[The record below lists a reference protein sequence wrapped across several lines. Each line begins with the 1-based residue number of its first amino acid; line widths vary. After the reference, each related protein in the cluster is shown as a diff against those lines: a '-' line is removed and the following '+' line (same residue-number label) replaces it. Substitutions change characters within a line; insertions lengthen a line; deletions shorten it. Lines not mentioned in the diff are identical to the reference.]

1 MSSRR
6 DELCDVAITLIARVG
21 LRGLTHRAVDRE
33 AGVPE
38 GSTSYYFRTRNALL
52 AAVTRRMAAIDA
64 QARRPAGG
72 TDPEALADLA
82 TALVLDLTGPGR
94 ERTLA
99 RYELSMEAARQP
111 DLREALHAAGAGMRR
126 AARDLLAAAG
136 AAEPERQGP
145 DLVAFLDGLVYDQ
158 LAGAGG
164 PRTPTALRASIREVL
179 RGMLG
184 R

>member
-1 MSSRR
+1 VSSRR
-6 DELCDVAITLIARVG
+6 EHLCDVAITLIARTG
-21 LRGLTHRAVDRE
+21 LRGLTHRAVDR
-33 AGVPE
+33 AADVPE

-52 AAVTRRMAAIDA
+52 AAVTARMAEIDA
-64 QARRPAGG
+64 QADRPGPT
-72 TDPEALADLA
+72 TDPDELADLA
-82 TALVLDLTGPGR
+82 TALVTSLTGPGR
-94 ERTLA
+94 ERMLA

-111 DLREALHAAGAGMRR
+111 ELRAALHTAGAGMRR

-136 AAEPERQGP
+136 APDPARQGP

-164 PRTPTALRASIREVL
+164 PRAPEALRASIREVL